1 MITNILKKI
10 SLTTIILLLSSSML
24 EAHSCKR
31 QLFTVTLNSS
41 LSIGNVVENIGDS
54 CGLTLIVKD
63 KEAKKRLQDKL
74 YYVKMNKA
82 SLDDFLDTILTENDL
97 KYTIEGDKLKIS
109 YLETKTF
116 NLGYIAGDRTGK
128 SNAHVTI
135 ANSSGKA
142 GSDTSGGNNSSGSNG
157 SNGNADSRTGVS
169 IESSDEFKFW
179 SKIKSEIKQIMY
191 TAEDSYRPDK
201 SSPFTSD
208 KDSNSTSSE
217 GGHGSPIINPEAGLI
232 TVTGTPK
239 QIKRVTKYIEL
250 LNRKLKNQVMIDVKI
265 LSVTFDDS
273 STTGIDW
280 SQLYSLQNMAVSTL
294 MTARNNATGLVW
306 DKTAISEQASTG
318 MDLPSYGT
326 QALVAS
332 GNIQV
337 NDIVKFLG
345 TQGDVKS
352 ISNPKVMTL
361 NNQPALIS
369 VGNEPFYKIQSSS
382 IVPTSGTSGS
392 IATQGETIDSVFAGI
407 LLDITPEISDNG
419 VITLKINPSISD
431 TIQSVTSDST
441 ARTIPPD
448 LSRKQIS
455 SVVSVKDGQH
465 IILGGLISSKVGT
478 KISKVPLLGDL
489 PLLEHLFKHE
499 VRLNQVD
506 ELVLIVTPHIIKA
519 QSDVSLEDL
528 GYKKLTN
535 E

>member
-1 MITNILKKI
+1 
-10 SLTTIILLLSSSML
+10 
-24 EAHSCKR
+24 
-31 QLFTVTLNSS
+31 
-41 LSIGNVVENIGDS
+41 
-54 CGLTLIVKD
+54 
-63 KEAKKRLQDKL
+63 
-74 YYVKMNKA
+74 MNKA
-82 SLDDFLDTILTENDL
+82 SLDEFLDTILTENDL
-97 KYTIEGDKLKIS
+97 KYTIEQDKLKIS

-116 NLGYIAGDRTGK
+116 NLGYIAGDRVGK

-135 ANSSGKA
+135 ANASGKS
-142 GSDTSGGNNSSGSNG
+142 GTDTSGSSNG
-157 SNGNADSRTGVS
+157 GSSNSGGNADSRTGVS

-179 SKIKSEIKQIMY
+179 SKIKKEIKQVMF

-201 SSPFTSD
+201 GLSTLASGSS
-208 KDSNSTSSE
+208 KENNSSADGGATQE
-217 GGHGSPIINPEAGLI
+217 GDPIINPEAGLI

-239 QIKRVTKYIEL
+239 QMKRVTKYIES
-250 LNRKLKNQVMIDVKI
+250 LNRKLKNQVLIDVKI

-280 SQLYSLQNMAVSTL
+280 SQLYSLQNMAVSSL
-294 MTARNNATGLVW
+294 MTMRNNATGLVF
-306 DKTAISEQASTG
+306 DKNGISEQSSTG
-318 MDLPSYGT
+318 IDLPSYGT
-326 QALVAS
+326 QALVAQ

-345 TQGDVKS
+345 TQGDVRS

-369 VGNEPFYKIQSSS
+369 VGNELFYKIQSSS

-392 IATQGETIDSVFAGI
+392 VATQGETIDSVFAGI

-431 TIQSVTSDST
+431 TIETVKSSST

-465 IILGGLISSKVGT
+465 VILGGLISSKVGT
-478 KISKVPLLGDL
+478 KMSKVPLLGDL
-489 PLLEHLFKHE
+489 PLIEHLFKHE
-499 VRLNQVD
+499 VKLNTVD